1 MIGGIF
7 LIEIFVFKYFL
18 KELFVFNELFV
29 IF

>member
-1 MIGGIF
+1 MIVGIF
-7 LIEIFVFKYFL
+7 LIEIFVLKNFL